1 MWISLLS
8 IFFILIDYSWCSV
21 INRVYNDKE
30 SLEYLNKYGYNS
42 CSNSSKKVSCMVDYS
57 SMLRDFQKRYGLKM
71 TGILDDPTKHEMNRP
86 RCGIPDTRSLALGHR
101 KWSRSSLTWSL
112 KSYPRQIRQG
122 RARAIIQ
129 EAFDTWSSHIPLQF
143 RETCSTCSA
152 DFNIEIV
159 SYRHNGCDD
168 GGAFDGR
175 DGVLAHA
182 YFPENGQIHFDADEH
197 WIES

>member
-1 MWISLLS
+1 
-8 IFFILIDYSWCSV
+8 
-21 INRVYNDKE
+21 
-30 SLEYLNKYGYNS
+30 
-42 CSNSSKKVSCMVDYS
+42 
-57 SMLRDFQKRYGLKM
+57 MLRKFQEQHGLKM
-71 TGILDDPTKHEMNRP
+71 TGILDTSTIRQMNRP
-86 RCGIPDTRSLALGHR
+86 RCGNSDVRSSTLGDY

-112 KSYPRQIRQG
+112 RSYPRQISK
-122 RARAIIQ
+122 ARATAIVH
-129 EAFDTWSSHIPLQF
+129 EAFNAWSAHIPLQIK
-143 RETCSTCSA
+143 ETCSTCSA

-197 WIES
+197 WIEA